1 MYLLMSLSLFRS
13 AASMQLILSD
23 SSFALSVTVVS
34 FKQAL
39 VFTPI
44 EGHTTY
50 ISCWCSS
57 LLKE

>member
-23 SSFALSVTVVS
+23 SSFALSVTVAS
-34 FKQAL
+34 FYQAL

-44 EGHTTY
+44 EGHTSY
-50 ISCWCSS
+50 ISC
-57 LLKE
+57 